1 MGLQEIFKG
10 RQKCYWQEKAEDSAI
25 ATTSYLIG
33 CISHAQEGKKKDKKV
48 GQRDWNIMWE
58 LKLDEGLFGQEI
70 DSVKDQNLMI
80 GFKDEDN
87 VRFCLQSNQ
96 SSWPVTSS
104 LRIG

>member
-1 MGLQEIFKG
+1 
-10 RQKCYWQEKAEDSAI
+10 
-25 ATTSYLIG
+25 
-33 CISHAQEGKKKDKKV
+33 
-48 GQRDWNIMWE
+48 MWE

-96 SSWPVTSS
+96 SS
-104 LRIG
+104 